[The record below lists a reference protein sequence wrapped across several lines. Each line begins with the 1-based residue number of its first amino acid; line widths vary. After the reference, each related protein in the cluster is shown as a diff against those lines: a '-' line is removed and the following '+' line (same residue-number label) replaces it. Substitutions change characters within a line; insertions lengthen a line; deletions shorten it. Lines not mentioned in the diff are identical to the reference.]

1 VATDNSKDPT
11 PPADPPKERTPEEVE
26 AAYWEKL
33 TGHLD
38 SWFDAKVEKYRGTS
52 PTRMGRTTL
61 PGILADIV
69 FGPPK
74 DGK

>member
-1 VATDNSKDPT
+1 MATDPKPT
-11 PPADPPKERTPEEVE
+11 DPPADPPKEPTPEEAE
-26 AAYWEKL
+26 NAFWDKFENR
-33 TGHLD
+33 LD
-38 SWFDAKVEKYRGTS
+38 GWFDKKVEKYRSTS

-74 DGK
+74 DK